1 MATTINFELSKRATR
16 KGTFPVYIRI
26 TKDRKHKK
34 VKSSIELN
42 RLSDWNP
49 KAKDNKHIRPSEPN
63 HKAWNDV
70 LEKEINDA
78 REVYREDKSASIH
91 TIQKS
96 IKSKEISASFY
107 QYAKDKVEEDKSKEA
122 LGTYRQY
129 ASLINKLEAFMAS
142 HKLSDIT
149 FKEVTLSFLNKFE
162 AYLGESDS
170 MRYEGRKLHKNTIAG
185 NLKRLRKLIRQALK
199 EGLIPIQD
207 NPFINFS
214 IKEVRTKK
222 DKLTEEEMGAI
233 ISLDIPEGSMMWHT
247 RNAFLFS
254 FYNAGMRAGD
264 VLQLR
269 WKNVEGGRLNYQM
282 GKNHKV
288 RDNQLVDDALVIL
301 NYYRTEDSKESDY
314 VFPFLDAKSKWAK
327 ESYKGVETMDD
338 ELKTSLFNQISS
350 RNVILNRN
358 LKKIA
363 GLVGIEKEISFHT
376 SRHTFANMAMKE
388 GLSASKIQG
397 LLAHSSV
404 KTTENYMGNFSNK
417 ETDEAL
423 AQVFK
428 KDEVKS
434 QKEALI
440 EALNGVDEA
449 TLAKMLEI
457 LQESKK

>member
-1 MATTINFELSKRATR
+1 
-16 KGTFPVYIRI
+16 
-26 TKDRKHKK
+26 
-34 VKSSIELN
+34 
-42 RLSDWNP
+42 
-49 KAKDNKHIRPSEPN
+49 
-63 HKAWNDV
+63 
-70 LEKEINDA
+70 
-78 REVYREDKSASIH
+78 
-91 TIQKS
+91 
-96 IKSKEISASFY
+96 
-107 QYAKDKVEEDKSKEA
+107 
-122 LGTYRQY
+122 
-129 ASLINKLEAFMAS
+129 
-142 HKLSDIT
+142 
-149 FKEVTLSFLNKFE
+149 
-162 AYLGESDS
+162 
-170 MRYEGRKLHKNTIAG
+170 
-185 NLKRLRKLIRQALK
+185 
-199 EGLIPIQD
+199 
-207 NPFINFS
+207 
-214 IKEVRTKK
+214 
-222 DKLTEEEMGAI
+222 
-233 ISLDIPEGSMMWHT
+233 
-247 RNAFLFS
+247 
-254 FYNAGMRAGD
+254 
-264 VLQLR
+264 
-269 WKNVEGGRLNYQM
+269 
-282 GKNHKV
+282 
-288 RDNQLVDDALVIL
+288 
-301 NYYRTEDSKESDY
+301 
-314 VFPFLDAKSKWAK
+314 
-327 ESYKGVETMDD
+327 MDD

>member
-1 MATTINFELSKRATR
+1 MATTFNFEVQRRASK
-16 KGTFPVYIRI
+16 KGTFPVFIRI
-26 TKDRKHKK
+26 TKDREHRRIKT
-34 VKSSIELN
+34 SIELN

-49 KAKDNKHIRPSEPN
+49 KAKDNKHIRPSEP
-63 HKAWNDV
+63 HHEAWNDV
-70 LEKEINDA
+70 LDREINDA
-78 REVYREDKSASIH
+78 REVYREDKSASIS

-96 IKSKEISASFY
+96 IQNKEVSESFF
-107 QYAKDKVEEDKSKEA
+107 QYAKGKVEEDKSKEA

-142 HKLSDIT
+142 EKMDDIT
-149 FKEVTLSFLNKFE
+149 FNDVTLSFLNKFE
-162 AYLGESDS
+162 SYLGKSDS
-170 MRYEGRKLHKNTIAG
+170 QRYDGRKLHKNTIAG
-185 NLKRLRKLIRQALK
+185 NLKRLRKLIRLALK
-199 EGLIPIQD
+199 EGLIPLQN

-222 DKLTEEEMGAI
+222 DKLTEAEVEAI
-233 ISLDIPEGSMMWHT
+233 MALDLPEGSVIWHT

-288 RDNQLVDDALVIL
+288 RDNQLVVGAVEIL
-301 NYYRTEDSKESDY
+301 GYYKAEGVKESDY
-314 VFPFLDAKSKWAK
+314 VFPFLNTSATWAR
-327 ESYKGVETMDD
+327 ESYKGIDTMDD
-338 ELKTSLFNQISS
+338 DLKKALFNQVAS

-363 GLVGIEKEISFHT
+363 ELAGVDKNISFHT
-376 SRHTFANMAMKE
+376 ARHTFANMAMKE

-404 KTTENYMGNFSNK
+404 KTTENYMGNFSSK
-417 ETDEAL
+417 ETDDAL

-428 KDEVKS
+428 KEGQKS
-434 QKEALI
+434 QEQAILEALRGLDKEAL
-440 EALNGVDEA
+440 ARVLDG
-449 TLAKMLEI
+449 LK
-457 LQESKK
+457 

>member
-1 MATTINFELSKRATR
+1 MATTINFEVLRRATR
-16 KGTFPVYIRI
+16 NGTFPIYIRI

-34 VKSSIELN
+34 VKTSIELN

-49 KAKDNKHIRPSEPN
+49 KAKDNKHIRPSEPH
-63 HKAWNDV
+63 HKAWNEV

-78 REVYREDKSASIH
+78 REIYRDDKSASIS

-96 IKSKEISASFY
+96 IQSKEVSASFY
-107 QYAKDKVEEDKSKEA
+107 QYAKDKVQEDKSKEA

-129 ASLINKLEAFMAS
+129 ASLINKMEAFMALE
-142 HKLSDIT
+142 KMSDIT
-149 FKEVTLSFLNKFE
+149 FKDVNLSFLNKFE

-170 MRYEGRKLHKNTIAG
+170 KRYEGRKLHKNTIAG

-222 DKLTEEEMGAI
+222 DKLTEEEVMAI
-233 ISLDIPEGSMMWHT
+233 ISLDLPEGSAIWHT

-288 RDNQLVDDALVIL
+288 RDNQLVNDALIIL
-301 NYYRTEDSKESDY
+301 NYYRTEEAKESDY
-314 VFPFLDAKSKWAK
+314 IFPFLNSNTTWAK
-327 ESYKGVETMDD
+327 ESYKGVDTMDE
-338 ELKTSLFNQISS
+338 ELKKALFNQVAS

-363 GLVGIEKEISFHT
+363 ELAKIEKDISFHT
-376 SRHTFANMAMKE
+376 ARHTFANMAMKE

-417 ETDEAL
+417 ETDDAL

-428 KDEVKS
+428 KDSLKS
-434 QKEALI
+434 QKEALL
-440 EALNGVDEA
+440 EALRALDKE
-449 TLAKMLEI
+449 TLAEVLNGLK
-457 LQESKK
+457 